1 MSTQKRRTAKTRT
14 HQSVKAAGKNKKDIN
29 WTKVIAIII
38 GVLIVASMLLS
49 LFIVP
54 GTGSGF

>member
-1 MSTQKRRTAKTRT
+1 MSTQKRRTPKTRT

-29 WTKVIAIII
+29 WTKIIAIVI

-54 GTGSGF
+54 GSTGGF

>member
-1 MSTQKRRTAKTRT
+1 MSTQKRRTPKTRT
-14 HQSVKAAGKNKKDIN
+14 HQSVKAASRNKKDIN
-29 WTKVIAIII
+29 WTKIIAIII

-54 GTGSGF
+54 GSTGGF

>member
-1 MSTQKRRTAKTRT
+1 MATQKRRTTETRT
-14 HQSVKAAGKNKKDIN
+14 HQSVKAASQKKKDIN
-29 WTKVIAIII
+29 WTKIIAIIV

-54 GTGSGF
+54 GSTGF

>member
-1 MSTQKRRTAKTRT
+1 MSTQKQRETKTRT
-14 HQSVKAAGKNKKDIN
+14 HQSIKAASQKKKKID
-29 WTKVIAIII
+29 WTKIIAIII

-54 GTGSGF
+54 GSTGGF